1 MRRVLV
7 IAAVVLVAV
16 AQLQAQRYGHVN
28 LGNII
33 SVMPEA
39 KVANGQLE
47 VYQDSIVAKG
57 EALAKAFETDYIAFM
72 KAVQAGTMPPKQ
84 QAEQE
89 ASLRKRQEMLVALEQ
104 QLPNMMEVERD
115 KLLEPIVDKA
125 MAAIEAVARENGF
138 VMIFDTSI
146 FGAIMFADESE
157 DVFGLVKAKLGIE

>member
-7 IAAVVLVAV
+7 IAALVLVALV
-16 AQLQAQRYGHVN
+16 QLQAQRYGHLN

-33 SVMPEA
+33 SIMPEA
-39 KVANGQLE
+39 KAANGQLE

-57 EALAKAFETDYIAFM
+57 EAQAKAFETDYIAFM
-72 KAVQAGTMPPKQ
+72 KAVQSGTMPPKQ

-89 ASLRKRQEMLVALEQ
+89 ASLRQRQEALVALEQ
-104 QLPNMMEVERD
+104 QLPAMMEVERN
-115 KLLEPIVDKA
+115 KLLEPIVAKA
-125 MAAIEAVARENGF
+125 MAAIEAVAKEKGF

-157 DVFGLVKAKLGIE
+157 DVFNLVKAKLGIE